1 MPSMIYSY
9 NTTLGACRNAYDLK
23 TRSPDDIVIE
33 RESGQAII
41 SFRKLASL
49 SKESRLVDVK
59 IAGTNDI
66 QDLGHAAMICNRG
79 DRHAGFYL
87 HSLRLKKAI
96 EKYIR
101 PKDVVYLYGHSLG
114 GVCAQFLSLDLKA
127 RNVIVHS
134 IGAPKGFRKPFELPL
149 GVYWNLWDNDLD
161 MIPEYPLT
169 KPFSW
174 QKMLAMNPYNINY
187 TTIPNGDRGEPRGKW
202 RKIVDI
208 LRPSLRSLSPRFT
221 LDDTIAQYHSLD
233 HYESLSEHY
242 AAMMEEDYDA

>member
-1 MPSMIYSY
+1 MPSMIHTY
-9 NTTLGACRNAYDLK
+9 NTTLNCCRDAYDLR
-23 TRSPDDIVIE
+23 TRSSNDIVIE
-33 RESGQAII
+33 RESGQAIL
-41 SFRKLASL
+41 SFREFKAL
-49 SKESRLVDVK
+49 SSTSRLVDVK

-66 QDLGHAAMICNRG
+66 LDLGHAAMICNQG

-96 EKYIR
+96 ERHIR
-101 PKDVVYLYGHSLG
+101 PTDIVYLYGHSLG
-114 GVCAQFLSLDLKA
+114 GVCAQFLSLDIKA
-127 RNVIVHS
+127 RNIVVNS
-134 IGAPKGFRKPFELPL
+134 IGAPKGFRKPFDLPL
-149 GVYWNLWDNDLD
+149 GVYWNLWENDLD

-174 QKMLAMNPYNINY
+174 QKMLAINPYNIHH

-221 LDDTIAQYHSLD
+221 LDDTIAKYHALD

-242 AAMMEEDYDA
+242 QMLMEQNDE